1 MNLTSACAA
10 PQVRSWLHP
19 FPVQAAAPSTASA
32 FASIFAAAATA
43 AAGAAPPPQRRRLK
57 PTPSLTATVATLSA
71 RRLLPQLAVTSA
83 ASLRQPSPPR
93 LGRHRPRRSRL
104 RCHSHRRRCRVACVR
119 VWTCLVHRVTASPRA
134 TVCVGGSPKNTIRG
148 VKPTLCNA
156 DEHGPRGVSGTAR
169 SPARDRLHPGPARLA
184 CETAR

>member
-43 AAGAAPPPQRRRLK
+43 AAGAASPPQRRRLK
-57 PTPSLTATVATLSA
+57 PTPSLTATVATSG

-83 ASLRQPSPPR
+83 ASLLQPSPPR
-93 LGRHRPRRSRL
+93 LGRHCPRRRRL

-119 VWTCLVHRVTASPRA
+119 VWTCLMHRVTASPRA
-134 TVCVGGSPKNTIRG
+134 TVCVGGSPKNIIRG
-148 VKPTLCNA
+148 VQPTSCNA

-184 CETAR
+184 RETAR